1 MKRIFKILL
10 VLFIIV
16 VFGVLWLWFGYS
28 YSNPHNYKTI
38 GDIPTPWGYERIE
51 SVDTAFANYIRSLPL
66 KERGSQVQLYTGGK
80 ARLQGLNYAV
90 IDMPLLSNAEQCA
103 DVCMRLRAEYLYNCG
118 RYGDIHFMDVNGNT
132 MNYAGGYSRKAFES
146 YLKKVYGLA
155 STFSLSR
162 ELPRR
167 KLKDMQ
173 VGDVFVY
180 AARPGHKYGHAVMV
194 VDVAQNSDGK
204 KVFLLAEGNTPA
216 RDMHI
221 LPNWHNALRSPWFT
235 LDEDAE
241 WMMLSPFHYNAD
253 ELHRWE

>member
-1 MKRIFKILL
+1 MKTFIKITFALL
-10 VLFIIV
+10 LIV
-16 VFGVLWLWFGYS
+16 VTAGLWLWFGYS

-38 GDIPTPWGYERIE
+38 GDIPTPMGYERIKN
-51 SVDTAFANYIRSLPL
+51 DDAAFADYLRSLPL
-66 KERGSQVQLYTGGK
+66 KARGSQVQLYTGGK
-80 ARLQGLNYAV
+80 AHLQFLNYAV
-90 IDMPLLSNAEQCA
+90 IDLPLLSNAEQCA
-103 DVCMRLRAEYLYNCG
+103 DVCMRLRAEYLYNSG

-132 MNYAGGYSRKAFES
+132 MNYAGDNSRKAFES

-216 RDMHI
+216 RDMHV
-221 LPNWHNALRSPWFT
+221 LSNWQNPFRSPWFT

-253 ELHRWE
+253 ELHHWE